1 MPFDPESPQ
10 SMERLVK
17 CVEYARTKMK
27 PMVDNRKLILDELAG
42 PMHTTKN
49 VARNKRMPIN
59 SYDEMF
65 GTLTRT
71 LVDQNPTCRVVNLKQ
86 QRTAAMIREELQRRI
101 VETNL
106 YLTLQDCVQDA
117 LIRIGVVKVGI
128 ASTDKVEIEG
138 YWHDVG
144 KPYADFVGLDS
155 FVIDLRGDREDE
167 IDFVGNS
174 YSRRL
179 DYLRDNPNYNQDVV
193 EKLGS
198 NKTTAREGKR
208 NYSETLYD
216 WVDLLDVYLPQSQLI
231 VTISDEAQAV
241 PEPLRIVPYNGPEGG
256 PYLYLRFSRLL
267 GSIIPTGPA
276 PQLFDLHD
284 FNNRAYRRVFRQAD
298 RQAEYWTYTGDA
310 EADAEAH
317 KAAYDGQF
325 IRVDNPQGVTRNV
338 KGGVSPHTLGTA
350 RHGRDLFNERAGNLR
365 AQSGTGISAGTLGQ
379 EQQLAQGVGRMIG
392 HMRNEVHA
400 FTAKILEN
408 WAQYIWNDPLTQAPQ
423 SRMVGGRRVEALWT
437 PEERE
442 GDVLQFEFDIVP
454 GSLTSRSNEEQAA
467 SLLASTRAIMETMQ
481 FPATKPVVFDHAY
494 FAETLG
500 EYLNQPELGKLVSFA
515 PDAESVYP
523 GTKAAVNKPP
533 TARPV
538 LAGGD
543 NSDAEVE
550 RLMQADVQTADT
562 A

>member
-1 MPFDPESPQ
+1 MPFDPENPQ
-10 SMERLVK
+10 SIERLMK

-27 PMVDNRKLILDELAG
+27 PLVDNRKLILDELAG
-42 PMHTTKN
+42 PLHTTKN

-59 SYDEMF
+59 SLDEMF

-71 LVDQNPTCRVVNLKQ
+71 LVDQNPSCRVVNHKRR
-86 QRTAAMIREELQRRI
+86 RTAAMLREELQRRI

-106 YLTLQDCVQDA
+106 YVTLQECVQDA
-117 LIRIGVVKVGI
+117 LIRMGVVKVGI
-128 ASTDKVEIEG
+128 APAEQVEIEG
-138 YWHDVG
+138 HWHDVG

-155 FVIDLRGDREDE
+155 FVIDLRGSREDQ
-167 IDFVGNS
+167 IDFAGDS

-179 DYLRDNPNYNQDVV
+179 DYLRDNPNYDQNVV
-193 EKLGS
+193 DKLGP

-216 WVDLLDVYLPQSQLI
+216 WVDLLDLYLPQANAI
-231 VTISDEAQAV
+231 VTVPDEAQAV
-241 PEPLRIVPYNGPEGG
+241 PEPLRIIPYNGAEGG

-276 PQLFDLHD
+276 PMLFDLHD

-325 IRVDNPQGVTRNV
+325 IKVDNPQGVTRNV

-365 AQSGTGISAGTLGQ
+365 AQSGTGVSAGTLGQ
-379 EQQLAQGVGRMIG
+379 EERLAQGVGQMIG
-392 HMRNEVHA
+392 HMRNQVYA
-400 FTAKILEN
+400 FTGKILEN
-408 WAQYIWNDPLTQAPQ
+408 WAQYIWNDPLTQREVTRQ
-423 SRMVGGRRVEALWT
+423 VGGRPVDGLWT

-442 GDVLQFEFDIVP
+442 GDVIQFEFDIVP
-454 GSLTSRSNEEQAA
+454 GSMTRRGHEEQAA
-467 SLLASTRAIMETMQ
+467 SLLASARAIMETMQ
-481 FPATKPVVFDHAY
+481 FPATKRVVFDHAY
-494 FAETLG
+494 FAEMLG

-515 PDAESVYP
+515 PNAESVYP
-523 GTKAAVNKPP
+523 GTKASVGQPP

-538 LAGGD
+538 PAGGES
-543 NSDAEVE
+543 NQDAAVE
-550 RLMQADVQTADT
+550 KLMQADVPTAV
-562 A
+562 